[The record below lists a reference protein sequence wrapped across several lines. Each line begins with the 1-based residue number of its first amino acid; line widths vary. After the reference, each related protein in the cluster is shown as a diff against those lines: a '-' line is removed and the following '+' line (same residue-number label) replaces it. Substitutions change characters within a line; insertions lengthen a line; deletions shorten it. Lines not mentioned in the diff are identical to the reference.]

1 MCFVNGLGSYHC
13 VQRVGYLRDVI
24 VASRTKSKDPSERGG
39 SRCYMR
45 ISSRTRFNFYRFER
59 KVEDGR
65 RASESRILSME
76 LRFFPRHDSRKNFPA
91 TFRLPRQKQREGKQ
105 YEALCYERCNWTKC
119 VKTFNELTA

>member
-1 MCFVNGLGSYHC
+1 MLSLPRG
-13 VQRVGYLRDVI
+13 Q
-24 VASRTKSKDPSERGG
+24 SR
-39 SRCYMR
+39 
-45 ISSRTRFNFYRFER
+45 RTRRKGEARAVLYAYLLPNALQFLSFCER